1 MILSILIIHYKTL
14 KLTTDCI
21 RSIEAHTKGIDYEVI
36 VIDNDSQDGAKDL
49 ILSNFPSVR
58 WLDMGY
64 NAGFA
69 RANNAGMRVA
79 KGEFVALL
87 NSDTLLL
94 DDIFTRLVQHL
105 HNEPDVVACGGI
117 QLDKNQQ
124 AGYLYRSLKPL
135 IRTCVILPPS
145 HFFDNLLVKIF
156 PEKHFADP
164 QQVEWIPAALLMVR
178 QTAIEK
184 AGMLDEDFFMYGEDA
199 EWNCRL
205 GRVGKLKVYNDCRYI
220 HYEWGSDS
228 GRKKQETTPINRF
241 YPQIQLSNLVWIRK
255 EYGLMPYLLLMF
267 NYYVMLV
274 FYFVWKMIVN
284 IKNGKSPFSEL
295 DHQRDY
301 ARKLG
306 TFASYFWKIVWN
318 KPYFYKLPRP

>member
-1 MILSILIIHYKTL
+1 MTLSILIIHYKTL

-21 RSIEAHTKGIDYEVI
+21 GSIQEHTKGIDYEII

-49 ILSNFPSVR
+49 ILSDFPAVR

-79 KGEFVALL
+79 KGDNIVLL

-105 HNEPDVVACGGI
+105 HNEPSVVACGGI
-117 QLDKNQQ
+117 QLDRNQQ
-124 AGYLYRSLKPL
+124 AGHLYRSLNAL
-135 IRTCVILPPS
+135 IRTFIVLPPS
-145 HFFDNLLVKIF
+145 AFFDRLLVKLF
-156 PEKHFADP
+156 PDKQFADS
-164 QQVEWIPAALLMVR
+164 QTVEWIPAALLMVR
-178 QTAIEK
+178 RSAIEK

-205 GRVGKLKVYNDCRYI
+205 GRAGKLKVYDDCRYI
-220 HYEWGSDS
+220 HFEWGSEPN
-228 GRKKQETTPINRF
+228 RKRAEITPINRF

-255 EYGLMPYLLLMF
+255 EYGLLAYLLLMV
-267 NYYVMLV
+267 NYYLMMV
-274 FYFVWKMIVN
+274 FYFGWKITIN
-284 IKNGKSPFSEL
+284 IKNGKSPFSAL
-295 DHQRDY
+295 DHQKDY
-301 ARKLG
+301 TRKLG
-306 TFASYFWKIVWN
+306 IFSKYFWKIVFN
-318 KPYFYKLPRP
+318 KPYFYKLAK